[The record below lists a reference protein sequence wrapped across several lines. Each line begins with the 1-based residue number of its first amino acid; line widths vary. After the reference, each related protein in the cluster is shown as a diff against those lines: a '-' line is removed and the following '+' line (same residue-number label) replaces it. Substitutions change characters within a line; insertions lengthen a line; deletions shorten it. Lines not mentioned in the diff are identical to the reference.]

1 MKRLLTI
8 EGMHCIRC
16 AAKVEKAMEELGL
29 TAHVDL
35 DAKTCVIEGEADEQE
50 IRAAIADKGFEVVKA
65 ETL

>member
-8 EGMHCIRC
+8 EGMHCMRC
-16 AAKVEKAMEELGL
+16 AAKVEKTMEELGL

-35 DAKTCVIEGEADEQE
+35 DAKTCVIEGEADETD
-50 IRAAIADKGFEVVKA
+50 IRAVIADKGFEVVKV